1 MANQMAGATHDI
13 KAATQHAMQLLG
25 AGETKLALEQA
36 QEILRLHPNEINS
49 QFIMAAAQRAL
60 GEADLALK
68 NLQAIVARAP
78 DYAIA
83 QQELGFA
90 YADAGAVDEA
100 IAALKTAVG
109 LEKRLAGSW
118 KLLGELLQAEGEEQA
133 AADAFSQPFLSAGNN
148 PVLAEA
154 VSLFQ
159 AGKLGQAEQICRNFL
174 HDHPTDVNA
183 IRLLAEIGIKLGVYD
198 DAQNLLE
205 RCLELAPDFDIARL
219 NYANVL
225 SQRNQLEASLAQ
237 VNLLLEKEPEKQ
249 SLLGLK
255 AQVLVKMA
263 DFPAALPIY
272 ETLMTRFAPRPKIA
286 LAYGHALKTVGD
298 QEQAIV
304 AYRQAAALQPG
315 FGDAW
320 WSLANLKTFRF
331 QDKDLDVMRSEMLA
345 QNNTVQ
351 DRYHLSFALGK
362 ALEIRGEYEESFKFY
377 DLGNRAKVKLER
389 YSSDENHA
397 EVQRI
402 INTCTPEVVSA
413 PKGSGCQDPDPI
425 FIVGLPRSGSTLL
438 EQILASHSQVD
449 GTKELPDILGI
460 VRRIGGKR
468 KKTEVSRYPAILA
481 EMSDSQFR
489 ELGEEYL
496 QRTRIQRGAAP
507 FFIDK
512 MPNNFFHVGLINRML
527 PNATI
532 IDARR
537 HPMAAC
543 FSGFTQLFAKGQ
555 PFTYGLGN
563 IGRYYRDYVTLMDHW
578 DQVLPGKVHLAL
590 YEEVVA
596 DTENQVRQLLAHCGL
611 PFEQACLQ
619 FYETQR
625 PVRTASSEQ
634 VRQPIYSSGLDHW
647 RHYEVYLGP
656 VREALGPALARYPTE
671 MAASQG

>member
-13 KAATQHAMQLLG
+13 KAATQHAMKLLG

-60 GEADLALK
+60 GEGDLALK
-68 NLQAIVARAP
+68 NLKAIVARAP

-90 YADAGAVDEA
+90 YSDAGAVDEA
-100 IAALKTAVG
+100 IAALKIAVG

-118 KLLGELLQAEGEEQA
+118 RLLGELLQAEGEEQA
-133 AADAFSQPFLSAGNN
+133 AADAFSQSFMSTGNN
-148 PVLAEA
+148 PLLAEA
-154 VSLFQ
+154 VSLYQ
-159 AGKLGQAEQICRNFL
+159 AGKLGQAEKICRNFL
-174 HDHPTDVNA
+174 QDHPTDVNA
-183 IRLLAEIGIKLGVYD
+183 IRLLAEIGVKLGVYG

-205 RCLELAPDFDIARL
+205 RCLELAPDFDLARL

-225 SQRNQLEASLAQ
+225 SQRNQLQAALAQ

-263 DFPAALPIY
+263 DFSAALPIY
-272 ETLMTRFAPRPKIA
+272 ETLLTRFPPRAKIS

-298 QEQAIV
+298 QNRAIE

-320 WSLANLKTFRF
+320 WSLANLKTLRF
-331 QDKDLDVMRSEMLA
+331 DDRDLDEMRAEMLA
-345 QNNTVQ
+345 QNNTIE

-362 ALEIRGEYEESFKFY
+362 ALELRKEFEESFKFY
-377 DLGNRAKVKLER
+377 DLGNRAKVRLER
-389 YSSDENHA
+389 YSADENHQ

-402 INTCTPEVVSA
+402 ITTCTPEVVSA
-413 PKGSGCQDPDPI
+413 PAGGGCQAPDPI
-425 FIVGLPRSGSTLL
+425 FVVGLPRSGSTLL
-438 EQILASHSQVD
+438 EQILASHSQID

-468 KKTEVSRYPAILA
+468 KKSEASRYPAILA
-481 EMSDSQFR
+481 EMNDSQFR

-496 QRTRIQRGAAP
+496 QRTRVQRGTAP

-555 PFTYGLGN
+555 PFTYGLDN
-563 IGRYYRDYVTLMDHW
+563 IGRYYRDYLALMDHW

-596 DTENQVRQLLAHCGL
+596 DTENQVRALLAHCGL

-647 RHYEVYLGP
+647 RNYEAYLTP
-656 VREALGPALARYPTE
+656 LKEALGPVLEHYPADVANQHT
-671 MAASQG
+671 